1 MTALAIKQ
9 PWISPEAYLA
19 REEVARTKHEYVNG
33 RIYAMAGGRNIHNQI
48 VTNVLV
54 ALALRLK
61 GKKCQPFNSDTKVRV
76 PTSTGVDFYYPDV
89 QVTCRPNPP
98 DDVFQD
104 HPTLIVEV
112 LSKRTQRYDEGEK
125 RYAYQS
131 IPSLKVYLVMD
142 STHALV
148 TSYTR
153 TAKGFVRRQHWGKDA
168 MIKLACIGT
177 ELPLTEIYE
186 GTNLPSLEVVK

>member
-1 MTALAIKQ
+1 MTALAIKSR
-9 PWISPEAYLA
+9 WITPDMYLIL
-19 REEVARTKHEYVNG
+19 EEKARTKHELVSG
-33 RIYAMAGGRNIHNQI
+33 RRYRRASCRNLHNQI
-48 VTNVLV
+48 AGNVL
-54 ALALRLK
+54 AFLANRLK

-89 QVTCRPNPP
+89 QVTCQPNPP

-125 RYAYQS
+125 RYAYQT
-131 IPSLKVYLVMD
+131 IPSLKVYLVAD

-168 MIKLACIGT
+168 VIKLSCIGT
-177 ELPLTEIYE
+177 ELPLAEIYD
-186 GTNLPSLEVVK
+186 GTDLPSLELVK